1 MPSVAQDPAQAPP
14 LPRGAPGGPMAS
26 MGSLHHPLGPAS
38 KARPTQGQAAV
49 PKHGRTPAAWPAP
62 SPVCSQVEQWALA
75 LWTPRGGCCVALEPW
90 PALSEPL
97 VPTVD
102 WTLVSIMDKAQ
113 GLPRSPSIQ
122 PGKVGVGGGSLN
134 SCSTALPLLA
144 PWPPG
149 PLVFSSLGH
158 PSASAGVGDP
168 LPPALGSAGSNH
180 WPCPAFP
187 PPGAKWRQP
196 PLGGLAGARQG
207 LAPSP
212 REEQEVPGRARLG

>member
-1 MPSVAQDPAQAPP
+1 M
-14 LPRGAPGGPMAS
+14 
-26 MGSLHHPLGPAS
+26 
-38 KARPTQGQAAV
+38 
-49 PKHGRTPAAWPAP
+49 
-62 SPVCSQVEQWALA
+62 
-75 LWTPRGGCCVALEPW
+75 ALEPW

-134 SCSTALPLLA
+134 SYSTALPLLA

-168 LPPALGSAGSNH
+168 LPPALGSAGSNR

-187 PPGAKWRQP
+187 LQEQNGDSHHSGDWRGPGRDLLPLPVRSRKYQEGPDSAERRPREGGHSPLDSADVRVQLPRTVGDPSPGADGAPGGAPLSTLIHPPG
-196 PLGGLAGARQG
+196 
-207 LAPSP
+207 
-212 REEQEVPGRARLG
+212 GRAGVSPGAEEVVGLC